1 MAKATRVVPKP
12 QPVLLELEPDE
23 AQFLADVLSK
33 VGGHVHTSRRR
44 HADSIRG
51 ALLGVDVDYS
61 EAPDMTGGVNFKG

>member
-33 VGGHVHTSRRR
+33 ISGHMSTSRRR
-44 HADSIRG
+44 HADNIRG
-51 ALLGVDVDYS
+51 ALLGVDVDYGK
-61 EAPDMTGGVNFKG
+61 AADLTGGLNFKG